1 MANEHLQRIPLAEG
15 NRSTYT
21 WSGWIKRNQL
31 GAWERLFSTAGQT
44 MLQLTGS
51 SPQDQIRYFHQVSG
65 NFDLRSA
72 HLLRDVGSWMHIV
85 FSVDHTN
92 QHSKNRVRIYIN
104 GAEVDNYGTDSS
116 SNGSQNLE
124 TYFNSMTE
132 HGLLGRETTSSGENF
147 RGEAFDIFWV
157 DGQAL
162 TPEVFGFYKDG
173 DGYQSSGTDQA
184 TDFRSGQ
191 WSPRLPKSIK
201 HTINRGG
208 GFGVNGFYLPLNDS
222 SNFGADFH
230 CTPNSIIKL
239 KGEDEPQPRNGA
251 PTTSDAYVSQLREEK
266 GTLGFDG
273 AVKFDGSDDYL
284 EIPHSDDFDF
294 GSGEFTVEA
303 FIEGAR
309 GGTSTGSVVLN
320 QSNSGAGSDSAFY
333 FGAGTNG
340 VSLYLTTGTGWNV
353 FITTDVNVSN
363 SGWHHVVWQ
372 RRSNTLEIYV
382 DGRLAQTGSFTGTV
396 NNSSRAVDVGRQSS
410 DGSNFNGMIS
420 NLRVVKGTAVYT
432 ANFTPPTEPLTNV
445 NNTKLLCCNSS
456 TSATAA
462 TVIPSGSITAN
473 GGAFATR
480 NELSGYIVLA
490 VPGISHPTGSNIL
503 TVGTFSP
510 ASGWTLSGAAAP
522 TISGNKCIWNG
533 TSGTGL
539 AQRAETPNVIT
550 TGNYYIIKFTM
561 TRTAGTLRVRIADGS
576 YSNTFSESGNHTVVV
591 KAGSIQGETILF
603 FGDSFNGTLSDVEIY
618 QQDTIRDYSADINGS
633 GSNKTLTLN
642 GNASVIHGGNGYY
655 GSVMNF
661 DGNGDYFE
669 VDTPILGTGDWTIEE
684 WIKQPSGTASQGYWD
699 VSLGVNGDSNTT
711 GAASIYHV
719 FQTAGSGVDG
729 EISFIGHSNTYR
741 IFGRQDVRDD
751 CWHHVVVEKY
761 NNVVTLYIDGVRKDS
776 ASDTHNYNSTNN
788 TMIGASKISQ
798 GNYYTGQIQDVRV
811 YVGIAKY
818 KGGFDVPKPYSPQS
832 ISTHRARVANSK
844 NNFVTMNPLS
854 KSGCTLSNGNL
865 TVADS
870 SSSGGQVYSTMGS
883 DTGKWYYEAHITSVG
898 GPGGIILGINPLR
911 RPAGNVQNRTG
922 YRSSGDVYND
932 GGSVQQTGTSYTTG
946 DIIGVAWDADNK
958 KLWFAKNGSW
968 VYSGDP
974 VNGGNQATAYSNAET
989 QGPSVQYDNGAISQI
1004 TDFNFGQNPTFSGN
1018 VTAGT
1023 NTDGNGKGLFKYA
1036 PPTGFLALCDDNLPT
1051 PAVADPGKHF
1061 KTVLWKGNGTT
1072 GHAITGLGFKPDF
1085 VWIFNRDRATYK
1097 PIFDTVRG
1105 AKNMLRSNQDIAQG
1119 TFDTVLQSFDSDGFT
1134 VGNDGAHNYD
1144 GERLSAWCWKAGGP
1158 AVTNNDGSLSSLVSA
1173 NQEAGFSIV
1182 KFTAQT
1188 SSSGTVGH
1196 GLGKKPA
1203 FWIWKD
1209 INGATGWYQY
1219 HQRMGASAWLQ
1230 FDAQL
1235 AVTGNSAAWG
1245 GVEPTDTVFTH
1256 GQGLA
1261 NQNDIIMY
1269 IWAEIQG
1276 YSKFGNY
1283 IGNGGND
1290 GPHVYCGFRPAWVL
1304 IKKKDGSGDENWR
1317 LFDSSRCPINQNDKH
1332 AVISSNGVES
1342 TESGIDLLSNGFKV
1356 RHTDG
1361 HQNQSGSEY
1370 IFAAFAE
1377 SPFQTAN
1384 AK

>member
-31 GAWERLFSTAGQT
+31 SAWERLFSTAGQT
-44 MLQLTGS
+44 MIQLTGA
-51 SPQDQIRYFHQVSG
+51 SPPDQIRYFHQISG

-72 HLLRDVGSWMHIV
+72 HLLRDVGSWMHLV
-85 FSVDHTN
+85 VSVDHTH
-92 QHSKNRVRIYIN
+92 QHTKNRVRMFLN
-104 GAEVDNYGTDSS
+104 GAEIDNYATDST
-116 SNGSQNLE
+116 SNGTQNLE

-132 HGLLGRETTSSGENF
+132 HSLLGRETTNAGENF

-222 SNFGADFH
+222 SNLGADFH

-251 PTTSDAYVSQLREEK
+251 PTTSDAYVSQLR
-266 GTLGFDG
+266 
-273 AVKFDGSDDYL
+273 SD
-284 EIPHSDDFDF
+284 PF
-294 GSGEFTVEA
+294 A
-303 FIEGAR
+303 A
-309 GGTSTGSVVLN
+309 
-320 QSNSGAGSDSAFY
+320 
-333 FGAGTNG
+333 
-340 VSLYLTTGTGWNV
+340 
-353 FITTDVNVSN
+353 
-363 SGWHHVVWQ
+363 
-372 RRSNTLEIYV
+372 
-382 DGRLAQTGSFTGTV
+382 
-396 NNSSRAVDVGRQSS
+396 
-410 DGSNFNGMIS
+410 
-420 NLRVVKGTAVYT
+420 NL
-432 ANFTPPTEPLTNV
+432 
-445 NNTKLLCCNSS
+445 
-456 TSATAA
+456 
-462 TVIPSGSITAN
+462 
-473 GGAFATR
+473 
-480 NELSGYIVLA
+480 VLA
-490 VPGISHPTGSNIL
+490 IPGISTATGSNLI
-503 TVGTFSP
+503 TNGNFDSDI
-510 ASGWTLSGAAAP
+510 SGWTASGVQFSHTRNSVDGNTSGKLMYFATGTNSTRNIYQNITTETGKRYTLSFDASSDVASAN
-522 TISGNKCIWNG
+522 TVKVNG
-533 TSGTGL
+533 TSL
-539 AQRAETPNVIT
+539 IT
-550 TGNYYIIKFTM
+550 ITDN
-561 TRTAGTLRVRIADGS
+561 
-576 YSNTFSESGNHTVVV
+576 N
-591 KAGSIQGETILF
+591 
-603 FGDSFNGTLSDVEIY
+603 NGTLIHYNTSFTAASTSTEIKIESTVSNRSY
-618 QQDTIRDYSADINGS
+618 YDNFVVKQEDAPRDYSADIKGS
-633 GSNKTLTLN
+633 GSNLTVTAN
-642 GNASVIHGGNGYY
+642 NQAGVGYEIPSYY
-655 GSVMNF
+655 GSAMTF
-661 DGNGDYFE
+661 DGDGDYLE
-669 VDTPILGTGDWTIEE
+669 VDTPVLGTGDWTIEE
-684 WIKQPSGTASQGYWD
+684 WIKQPSGTASQSYWD
-699 VSLGVNGDSNTT
+699 VSLGVNGDSNTA

-719 FQTAGSGVDG
+719 YGGNGSGTDG

-741 IFGRQDVRDD
+741 IFGRQDVRDG

-776 ASDTHNYNSTNN
+776 ASDTHDYNSTNN
-788 TMIGASKISQ
+788 TMIGVSKTSQ
-798 GNYYTGQIQDVRV
+798 SNYYTGQIQDVRV
-811 YVGIAKY
+811 YIGVAKY
-818 KGGFDVPKPYSPQS
+818 KGGFDVSKPYSPQS
-832 ISTHRARVANSK
+832 LNTHNARGTTCK

-883 DTGKWYYEAHITSVG
+883 DTGKWYYEAHITAVG
-898 GPGGIILGINPLR
+898 GPGGVILGINPLR
-911 RPAGNVQNRTG
+911 RPTNNVQNRTG

-974 VNGGNQATAYSNAET
+974 ANGGNQATAYTNSET
-989 QGPSVQYDNGAISQI
+989 QGPSVQYDNGNISQI
-1004 TDFNFGQNPTFSGN
+1004 ANFNFGQNPTFSGN

-1072 GHAITGLGFKPDF
+1072 GHAITGLGFKPDL

-1097 PIFDTVRG
+1097 PVFDTVRG
-1105 AKNMLRSNQDIAQG
+1105 AKNMLRSNQDVAQG

-1158 AVTNNDGSLSSLVSA
+1158 AVTNNDGSLSSQVSA

-1283 IGNGGND
+1283 IGNGANE
-1290 GPHVYCGFRPAWVL
+1290 GPHVYCGFKPAWLL
-1304 IKKKDGSGDENWR
+1304 IKKRDGSGDENWR

-1332 AVISSNGVES
+1332 AVISSSGVES

-1356 RHTDG
+1356 RHNDG
-1361 HQNQSGSEY
+1361 HQNQDGSEY

>member
-44 MLQLTGS
+44 MIQLTGS
-51 SPQDQIRYFHQVSG
+51 SPQDQIRYFHQISG

-85 FSVDHTN
+85 VSVDHTN
-92 QHSKNRVRIYIN
+92 QHTKNRVRIYIN
-104 GAEVDNYGTDSS
+104 GAEVDNYGTDST
-116 SNGSQNLE
+116 SNGTQNLE

-132 HGLLGRETTSSGENF
+132 HALLGRETTNAGENF

-162 TPEVFGFYKDG
+162 TPDVFGFYKDG

-251 PTTSDAYVSQLREEK
+251 PTTSDAYVSQLR
-266 GTLGFDG
+266 
-273 AVKFDGSDDYL
+273 SD
-284 EIPHSDDFDF
+284 PF
-294 GSGEFTVEA
+294 A
-303 FIEGAR
+303 A
-309 GGTSTGSVVLN
+309 
-320 QSNSGAGSDSAFY
+320 
-333 FGAGTNG
+333 
-340 VSLYLTTGTGWNV
+340 
-353 FITTDVNVSN
+353 
-363 SGWHHVVWQ
+363 
-372 RRSNTLEIYV
+372 
-382 DGRLAQTGSFTGTV
+382 
-396 NNSSRAVDVGRQSS
+396 
-410 DGSNFNGMIS
+410 
-420 NLRVVKGTAVYT
+420 NL
-432 ANFTPPTEPLTNV
+432 
-445 NNTKLLCCNSS
+445 
-456 TSATAA
+456 
-462 TVIPSGSITAN
+462 
-473 GGAFATR
+473 
-480 NELSGYIVLA
+480 VLA
-490 VPGISHPTGSNIL
+490 VPGISTATGSNLI
-503 TVGTFSP
+503 TNGNFDSDI
-510 ASGWTLSGAAAP
+510 SGWTASGVQFTYTRNSVDGNAGGKLMYFATGTNSTRNIYQNITTETGKRYTLSFDASSDQASAN
-522 TISGNKCIWNG
+522 TVKVNG
-533 TSGTGL
+533 TSLVT
-539 AQRAETPNVIT
+539 IT
-550 TGNYYIIKFTM
+550 DN
-561 TRTAGTLRVRIADGS
+561 
-576 YSNTFSESGNHTVVV
+576 N
-591 KAGSIQGETILF
+591 
-603 FGDSFNGTLSDVEIY
+603 NGTLIHYNTSFTAASTSTEIKIESTVSNRSY
-618 QQDTIRDYSADINGS
+618 YDNFVVKQEDAPRDYSADIKGS
-633 GSNKTLTLN
+633 GSNLAVTAN
-642 GNASVIHGGNGYY
+642 NQAGVGYEIPSYY
-655 GSVMNF
+655 GSAMTF
-661 DGNGDYFE
+661 DGNGDYLE
-669 VDTPILGTGDWTIEE
+669 VDTPVLGSGDWTIEE
-684 WIKQPSGTASQGYWD
+684 WIKQPVGVASQSYWD
-699 VSLGVNGDSNTT
+699 VSLGVNGDSNTV

-719 FQTAGSGVDG
+719 YGGNGSGQDG

-788 TMIGASKISQ
+788 TMIGASTISQ
-798 GNYYTGQIQDVRV
+798 GNYYNGQIQDVRV
-811 YVGIAKY
+811 YIGVAKY
-818 KGGFDVPKPYSPQS
+818 KGGFDVSKPYSPQNLDTYNATVS
-832 ISTHRARVANSK
+832 SCK
-844 NNFVTMNPLS
+844 NNFA
-854 KSGCTLSNGNL
+854 TLNSLAAQGTFSNGNL
-865 TVADS
+865 SFAPATGVAY
-870 SSSGGQVYSTMGS
+870 SGAISNLMVNS
-883 DTGKWYYEAHITSVG
+883 GKWYCEFRCDEESTGNIIPGIYELENKG
-898 GPGGIILGINPLR
+898 FR
-911 RPAGNVQNRTG
+911 
-922 YRSSGDVYND
+922 DVF
-932 GGSVQQTGTSYTTG
+932 GGSNFFGQSIETDETAGGRFDLVADDG
-946 DIIGVAWDADNK
+946 DIVSMYMDLDSSPIT
-958 KLWFAKNGSW
+958 LSLT
-968 VYSGDP
+968 
-974 VNGGNQATAYSNAET
+974 VNGGSATTYSSDSLSQNYNNLIVGRT
-989 QGPSVQYDNGAISQI
+989 YGFGAADAQSGTTGIKF
-1004 TDFNFGQNPTFSGN
+1004 TFNFGQNPTFSGQ

-1072 GHAITGLGFKPDF
+1072 GHAITKLGFKPDL

-1097 PIFDTVRG
+1097 PVFDTVRG
-1105 AKNMLRSNQDIAQG
+1105 AKNMLRSNQTNAQG

-1134 VGNDGAHNYD
+1134 VGNDGAHNAD

-1158 AVTNNDGSLSSLVSA
+1158 AVTNNDGSASSLVSA

-1188 SSSGTVGH
+1188 SGSVTFGH

-1209 INGATGWYQY
+1209 IGGTTGWYVY

-1230 FDAQL
+1230 FDAAL
-1235 AVTGNSAAWG
+1235 ATTGNSAAWG
-1245 GVEPTDTVFTH
+1245 GVEPTTTVFTH
-1256 GQGLA
+1256 GWGFA

-1283 IGNGGND
+1283 TGNGSTN

-1332 AVISSNGVES
+1332 AVISTNGVES
-1342 TESGIDLLSNGFKV
+1342 TETGIDLLSNGFKV
-1356 RHTDG
+1356 RHNDG
-1361 HQNQSGSEY
+1361 HQNQDGSEY